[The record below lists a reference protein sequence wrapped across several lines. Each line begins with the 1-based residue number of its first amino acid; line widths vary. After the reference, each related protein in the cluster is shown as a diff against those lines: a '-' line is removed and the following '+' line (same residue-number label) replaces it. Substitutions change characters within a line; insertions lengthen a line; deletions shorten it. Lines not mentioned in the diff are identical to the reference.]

1 MSKEKKINIDKNRFK
16 TPEGYFENISL
27 NNLLLSNKNNFKTPL
42 NYFETIKF
50 DFSNQKTKSKRF
62 LIKNIVYSGIAAI
75 FIFGIVSNFYFTD
88 SDNFTED
95 EIISYLNYDFID
107 QSISEY
113 SEWFDE
119 TKIEINPEIL
129 TENEYEY
136 FIETNFKNDDYI
148 IFE

>member
-1 MSKEKKINIDKNRFK
+1 M
-16 TPEGYFENISL
+16 
-27 NNLLLSNKNNFKTPL
+27 
-42 NYFETIKF
+42 
-50 DFSNQKTKSKRF
+50 
-62 LIKNIVYSGIAAI
+62 
-75 FIFGIVSNFYFTD
+75 FGIVSNFYFTD

-107 QSISEY
+107 KSISEY

-136 FIETNFKNDDYI
+136 FIETNFNNDDYI

>member
-16 TPEGYFENISL
+16 TPQGYFENISS
-27 NNLLLSNKNNFKTPL
+27 NSLLFSNKNNFKTPL

-75 FIFGIVSNFYFTD
+75 FIVGIVSNFYFTD

-113 SEWFDE
+113 SEWFNG
-119 TKIEINPEIL
+119 TTIEINPEIL

-136 FIETNFKNDDYI
+136 FIETNFNNDDYI

>member
-16 TPEGYFENISL
+16 TPEGYFENIYS
-27 NNLLLSNKNNFKTPL
+27 NNLLFSKKNNFKTPL
-42 NYFETIKF
+42 NYFESIKF

-62 LIKNIVYSGIAAI
+62 LIKNLIYSGIAAI

-88 SDNFTED
+88 SDNLTED

-113 SEWFDE
+113 SEWFDG
-119 TKIEINPEIL
+119 TTIEINPEIL

-136 FIETNFKNDDYI
+136 FIETNFNNDDYI

>member
-1 MSKEKKINIDKNRFK
+1 MRKERQLNIDKNRFK
-16 TPEGYFENISL
+16 TPERYFDSISL
-27 NNLLLSNKNNFKTPL
+27 NSVLFSDKNNFKTPL
-42 NYFETIKF
+42 NYFETLEINLSKK
-50 DFSNQKTKSKRF
+50 KTKTKTYLLRNM
-62 LIKNIVYSGIAAI
+62 IYSGIAAI
-75 FIFGIVSNFYFTD
+75 LILVVTTNLFLRDLTKF
-88 SDNFTED
+88 SDD

-136 FIETNFKNDDYI
+136 FIETNFNNDDYI

>member
-1 MSKEKKINIDKNRFK
+1 M
-16 TPEGYFENISL
+16 
-27 NNLLLSNKNNFKTPL
+27 
-42 NYFETIKF
+42 
-50 DFSNQKTKSKRF
+50 
-62 LIKNIVYSGIAAI
+62 IKNIVYSGIAAI

-107 QSISEY
+107 KSISEY

-136 FIETNFKNDDYI
+136 FIETNFNNDDYI